1 MKNRVF
7 TRDIKT
13 VYVVGDLH
21 GDNDS
26 FIKILSLYKKA
37 EKDSLLIFLGDY
49 ADRGKQGVEIITKLN
64 DLLESNENI
73 IALKGNHE
81 LYINGF
87 PAFSPCNLVEEARS
101 KYPSWEYFY
110 SEVLSKFISKLYTA
124 AIINNV
130 LFVHGGVSSRIKTV
144 EDLEDI
150 KNEKILLW
158 SDPSIIKNEHRDIRG
173 AGVEFGEDI
182 TDKVLSSLGL
192 KLIVRSH
199 EPGKAANG
207 PFVEH
212 GGKVITTNSC
222 DSYGKLWNRF
232 ILKINTINL
241 KYMPLYI

>member
-37 EKDSLLIFLGDY
+37 EKDSSLIFLGDY

-64 DLLESNENI
+64 DLLDSHESI

-81 LYINGF
+81 LYINEKPDF
-87 PAFSPCNLVEEARS
+87 APCNLIDEASS
-101 KYPSWEYFY
+101 KYASWEKFY
-110 SEVLSKFISKLYTA
+110 GEVLSQFISKLYIA
-124 AIINNV
+124 AIINNI
-130 LFVHGGVSSRIKTV
+130 LFVHGGVSSGIKSV

-158 SDPSIIKNEHRDIRG
+158 SDPSFIKGEHRDIRG

-199 EPGKAANG
+199 EPMKASKG
-207 PFVEH
+207 PFAEH
-212 GGKVITTNSC
+212 NGKVVTTNSC

>member
-7 TRDIKT
+7 TSSIKT
-13 VYVVGDLH
+13 VYVAGDLH
-21 GDNDS
+21 GDYDS
-26 FIKILSLYKKA
+26 FVKILSLHNKA
-37 EKDSLLIFLGDY
+37 ASDTLLLFLGDY

-64 DLLESNENI
+64 HLLQSNENI

-81 LYINGF
+81 LYFNGF

-101 KYPSWEYFY
+101 KYPSWENFY
-110 SEVLSKFISKLYTA
+110 SEVLSSFISKLYTA

-144 EDLEDI
+144 KDLEDI

-158 SDPSIIKNEHRDIRG
+158 SDPSCTKGEHKDIRG

-182 TDKVLSSLGL
+182 TYKVLSDLDL
-192 KLIVRSH
+192 KLIIRSH
-199 EPGKAANG
+199 EPMKASKG
-207 PFVEH
+207 PYAEH
-212 GGKVITTNSC
+212 SGKVVTTNSC
-222 DSYGKLWNRF
+222 DTYGKSWKRF

-241 KYMPLYI
+241 KYMPIYI